1 MTASALEPLR
11 RAASPATSATRD
23 ILTGSAPGNGNFRKT
38 VFRRGV
44 GKTAATAKR
53 FQARS
58 R

>member
-11 RAASPATSATRD
+11 HAPSSATWATRD
-23 ILTGSAPGNGNFRKT
+23 RLTGSAPGNGNFRKT